1 MLLVAHQAFS
11 QSYVGSTQTTLQMM
25 AVPLNLPDVI
35 LRDGA
40 CGDIGAINRC
50 QTTTASLRDEEL
62 ADAMLL
68 KETIA

>member
-1 MLLVAHQAFS
+1 
-11 QSYVGSTQTTLQMM
+11 MM